1 MGTDA
6 NTVGSKLVKLRKI
19 YSLNQSELAEILG
32 VSISTVSRIEK
43 GQIKKLSISSI
54 QRVISRF
61 NLSPSFF
68 YDENDE
74 DSLMDSFHSTIV
86 SNYDKAD
93 EKTKKAINI
102 LLEIEN

>member
-68 YDENDE
+68 YDENGD